1 MPALRTSPLRARRAL
16 LALLALGLA
25 SLAPAARLAAQ
36 DVAVPVEVQVPLFIK
51 IFAFDRNLAAQPG
64 PLVLGVLFQGKYR
77 RSVTVA
83 EDVRR
88 AVSDAERKPA
98 GGTELRI
105 VLIDLDETPD
115 LAETLAKHRVRV
127 LYVSPLRAVDIRTL
141 TAVSRLAGISTVTG
155 VPRYVEAGLA
165 VGLDLK
171 GERPEIVVNLLASR
185 AEGADLD
192 AQLLKLARIVQ

>member
-1 MPALRTSPLRARRAL
+1 MPTLRTSPLRARRAL
-16 LALLALGLA
+16 LALLAIGLA
-25 SLAPAARLAAQ
+25 SLSAAARLFAQ

-77 RSVTVA
+77 SSVTVA
-83 EDVRR
+83 EHVRQ
-88 AVSDAERKPA
+88 AVGDAGRKTA
-98 GGTELRI
+98 GGSELRI

-115 LAETLAKHRVRV
+115 LAEALTRNRVRV